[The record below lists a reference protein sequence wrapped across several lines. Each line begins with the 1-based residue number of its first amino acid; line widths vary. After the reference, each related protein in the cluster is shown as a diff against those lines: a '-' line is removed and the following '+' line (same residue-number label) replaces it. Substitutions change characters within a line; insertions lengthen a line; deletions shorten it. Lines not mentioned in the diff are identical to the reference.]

1 MSGAPTL
8 TELWQMAAMHHRAL
22 RGFAAAN
29 AAHWA
34 IAARRTAWQGLAVLA
49 AMLRRLIHLMARD
62 LPLPPPSVRHED
74 LPPLPAL
81 APRRRALRFRLTES
95 ERTHPRRAPNPL
107 RVPDTPAFDLARFLD
122 RLAVLADVYRA
133 RARLARR
140 LARRV
145 QTGRAPLRTPPLPPR
160 LRARVRPGLLE
171 VLDHL
176 SHRLDAPDTF

>member
-22 RGFAAAN
+22 RGFAAAHV
-29 AAHWA
+29 AHWN
-34 IAARRTAWQGLAVLA
+34 ISARRTAWHGLAVLA

-62 LPLPPPSVRHED
+62 VALPPPSVRDDD
-74 LPPLPAL
+74 LPPLPTL
-81 APRRRALRFRLTES
+81 APRRPALRFRLTES
-95 ERTHPRRAPNPL
+95 ERPQSSRAANPD
-107 RVPDTPAFDLARFLD
+107 RVPDSPAFDHARFLD
-122 RLAVLADVYRA
+122 RLAVLAEVYRA

-140 LARRV
+140 LGRRA
-145 QTGRAPLRTPPLPPR
+145 QTGRARLRTPPLPPR

-176 SHRLDAPDTF
+176 GHRLAAPDTS